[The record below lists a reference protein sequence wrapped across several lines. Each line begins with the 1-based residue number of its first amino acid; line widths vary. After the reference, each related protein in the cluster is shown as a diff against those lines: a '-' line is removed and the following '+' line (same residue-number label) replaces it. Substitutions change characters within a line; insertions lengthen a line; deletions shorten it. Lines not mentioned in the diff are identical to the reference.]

1 MTDSQTV
8 FPSASSSV
16 PRWQDRASEPE
27 RPVEAGATTEGY
39 GRLGEDARWDVD
51 RCDRAREAVCGT
63 TPTVHFLEMV
73 DGQR

>member
-1 MTDSQTV
+1 MTDSRTA

-27 RPVEAGATTEGY
+27 HPVEAGATTEEH
-39 GRLGEDARWDVD
+39 GRLKDAARWAVD
-51 RCDRAREAVCGT
+51 RWNRTREAVGGT
-63 TPTVHFLEMV
+63 APAVHFPEMV